1 MNYYLVEFVDDSVHS
16 QYEEVSAISAQEA
29 VNSIKLGLAR
39 SQNLGMFGKKLV
51 RMTNGKMNNGYI
63 SIQRSYRME

>member
-29 VNSIKLGLAR
+29 VRSIKLGWPTAKIWNVWIDCGEND
-39 SQNLGMFGKKLV
+39 QWKD
-51 RMTNGKMNNGYI
+51 
-63 SIQRSYRME
+63 E

>member
-29 VNSIKLGLAR
+29 VHSIKLGWPEAKIWNVWTETGEND
-39 SQNLGMFGKKLV
+39 QWKD
-51 RMTNGKMNNGYI
+51 
-63 SIQRSYRME
+63 E

>member
-29 VNSIKLGLAR
+29 VHSIKLGWPEAKIWNVW
-39 SQNLGMFGKKLV
+39 QETGENDQWKD
-51 RMTNGKMNNGYI
+51 
-63 SIQRSYRME
+63 E